1 MAGNEGN
8 TGMRDISHKVTTYRI
23 ARARA
28 TLRVSPDTLRRI
40 AENDLPKKDPFPM
53 ARFAGVQAAK
63 NTPQIIPYCHSIQV
77 THADVAISIQDGMIE
92 AISEVSAIERT
103 GVEVEAMVAASVAA
117 LTLYDMLKII
127 DDEMSIGAVEL
138 LEKRGGK
145 SSLKAPQAFKGG
157 VVVISDSA
165 VNGTR
170 EDLTG
175 AVIQERLRAEGATS
189 VQFATVRD
197 DVSEIAEAVNQMVD
211 AGVQIVI
218 TTGGTGPGPRD
229 VTPEAMDQVFERDL
243 PGIAEAIR
251 SYGQDRMRYAMMS
264 RARAGMRGNSMIVNL
279 PGSPGAVRDGLEALF
294 PMIVH
299 ALHVATGGGHA

>member
-8 TGMRDISHKVTTYRI
+8 TGMRDISHKVTTYRT

-28 TLRVSPDTLRRI
+28 TLKVSSDTLRRI
-40 AENDLPKKDPFPM
+40 EENDLPKKDPFVM

-63 NTPQIIPYCHSIQV
+63 NTPQIIPYCHSV
-77 THADVAISIQDGMIE
+77 PLTYADVSVSIVHGMLE
-92 AISEVSAIERT
+92 AISEVCAIDRT

-127 DDEMSIGAVEL
+127 DDDMRIGEVEL

-145 SSLKAPQAFKGG
+145 SSLKAPKAFTGG
-157 VVVISDSA
+157 VVVVSDSVVA
-165 VNGTR
+165 GTR
-170 EDLTG
+170 DDKTG
-175 AVIQERLRAEGATS
+175 PVIRESLFAEGAKS
-189 VQFATVRD
+189 VAFKTVPD
-197 DVSEIAEAVNQMVD
+197 DAAKIAEVVNQMVAD
-211 AGVQIVI
+211 GVQIVI

-229 VTPEAMDQVFERDL
+229 VTPDAMDDVFDRDL

-264 RARAGMRGNSMIVNL
+264 RARAGMRENSMIVNL
-279 PGSPGAVRDGLEALF
+279 PGSPGAVQDGLQTIF
-294 PMIVH
+294 PMIIH
-299 ALHVATGGGHA
+299 ALHVAAGGGHD